1 MSRRGWSLFVAMS
14 LIWGLPYLLIKVA
27 VDDLPPATLVFL
39 RTAIAA
45 AVLLPWALARG
56 HLRPTLR
63 HWRPLLL
70 FTLFEMTAPWFL
82 LAYAEQDLSSSLTGL
97 LIAVVPIVAAFAG
110 RLAGEADRLDA
121 VRVTGMV
128 LGMVGVATLLGLDV
142 TGGQLLAVAAV
153 AVVVVGYGTAPLIV
167 TRRLAGVPSTGIN
180 AVALLVT
187 SLVWL
192 PVAATQ
198 LLGLSPPSGEV
209 VVSVLLLAL
218 LCTVAALLL
227 FFALIREVGPNRA
240 LVITFVNP
248 AVAVALGIAVL
259 GEPLTTGTLVGFP
272 LVLLGSV
279 LATRRS
285 RARTTPTDAA
295 VDDELLEAP
304 ALRS

>member
-1 MSRRGWSLFVAMS
+1 MAG
-14 LIWGLPYLLIKVA
+14 
-27 VDDLPPATLVFL
+27 
-39 RTAIAA
+39 
-45 AVLLPWALARG
+45 
-56 HLRPTLR
+56 
-63 HWRPLLL
+63 
-70 FTLFEMTAPWFL
+70 PWFL

-110 RLAGEADRLDA
+110 RLAGDADRLDA
-121 VRVTGMV
+121 VRITGMV
-128 LGMVGVATLLGLDV
+128 LGMVGVGTPLGLDV

-167 TRRLAGVPSTGIN
+167 ARRLAGVPSTGIN

-187 SLVWL
+187 SVVWL

-198 LLGLSPPSGEV
+198 LPDVERPSGEAV
-209 VVSVLLLAL
+209 GSVLLLAL

-248 AVAVALGIAVL
+248 AVAVALGIAL
-259 GEPLTTGTLVGFP
+259 LDEPLTTGTLVGFP

-285 RARTTPTDAA
+285 QPRAA
-295 VDDELLEAP
+295 VPEAP
-304 ALRS
+304 VRGGARELTTH

>member
-1 MSRRGWSLFVAMS
+1 MSRRGWALFVAMS

-27 VDDLPPATLVFL
+27 VEELPPATLVFL

-45 AVLLPWALARG
+45 AVLVPWALARG
-56 HLRPTLR
+56 QLRPALQ

-70 FTLFEMTAPWFL
+70 FTLFEMTGPWFL

-97 LIAVVPIVAAFAG
+97 LIAVVPIVAAVAG

-121 VRVTGMV
+121 VRVLGMV
-128 LGMVGVATLLGLDV
+128 LGMVGVGTLLGLDV

-167 TRRLAGVPSTGIN
+167 TRRLGGVPSTGIN
-180 AVALLVT
+180 AIALLVT
-187 SLVWL
+187 ALIWL

-198 LLGLSPPSGEV
+198 LPELERPSGDV
-209 VVSVLLLAL
+209 VVSVTLLAL

-248 AVAVALGIAVL
+248 AVAVALGIAL
-259 GEPLTTGTLVGFP
+259 LDEPLTTGTLIGFP

-285 RARTTPTDAA
+285 RPPKEQVA
-295 VDDELLEAP
+295 VDDEVLEQP

>member
-1 MSRRGWSLFVAMS
+1 MSRRGWALFVA
-14 LIWGLPYLLIKVA
+14 LGVIWGLPYLLIKVA
-27 VDDLPPATLVFL
+27 VEELPPATLVFL

-45 AVLLPWALARG
+45 AVLVPWALARDE
-56 HLRPTLR
+56 LRPALR

-70 FTLFEMTAPWFL
+70 FTLFEMTGPWFL

-97 LIAVVPIVAAFAG
+97 LIAVVPILAAFAG
-110 RLAGEADRLDA
+110 RLAGEQDRLDA
-121 VRVTGMV
+121 VRL
-128 LGMVGVATLLGLDV
+128 LGMALGMAGVGTLLGLDV
-142 TGGQLLAVAAV
+142 SGGQLLAVAALG
-153 AVVVVGYGTAPLIV
+153 VVVTGYAVAPLIV
-167 TRRLAGVPSTGIN
+167 TRRLSGVPGTGIS

-187 SLVWL
+187 AVVWL

-198 LLGLSPPSGEV
+198 LPGVARPSVEV
-209 VVSVLLLAL
+209 VVSVVLLAL

-259 GEPLTTGTLVGFP
+259 GEPLTAGTLIGFP

-285 RARTTPTDAA
+285 RPRASVPEALVADDPLEHSAAAR
-295 VDDELLEAP
+295 
-304 ALRS
+304 